1 MFNISSV
8 LSDKTKSW
16 GCIRNVAS
24 IAPNKPNTSVIL
36 VIILKSC
43 FLSTIENIKRN
54 NENGMRVTG
63 IWTNRGCKVVKRQ
76 KCGSVWK
83 KSDNNCIFLIYMNHD
98 NHYIGI
104 NSLTLLMLI

>member
-1 MFNISSV
+1 MSNISSV
-8 LSDKTKSW
+8 LSDKTRSCGW
-16 GCIRNVAS
+16 TRNVDS
-24 IAPNKPNTSVIL
+24 IAPNKPNTSVML

-83 KSDNNCIFLIYMNHD
+83 KSDNNCIFLIYKNHIYE
-98 NHYIGI
+98 N
-104 NSLTLLMLI
+104 